1 VAEILLRVNVTQ
13 KSVLSLMRLL
23 QNKAISSKT
32 YIQLL
37 ETKLTKYPHI
47 LIERERKE
55 EEKKKNYSS

>member
-1 VAEILLRVNVTQ
+1 
-13 KSVLSLMRLL
+13 MRLL

-55 EEKKKNYSS
+55 EEKKKTTVVRSDSIRSNR